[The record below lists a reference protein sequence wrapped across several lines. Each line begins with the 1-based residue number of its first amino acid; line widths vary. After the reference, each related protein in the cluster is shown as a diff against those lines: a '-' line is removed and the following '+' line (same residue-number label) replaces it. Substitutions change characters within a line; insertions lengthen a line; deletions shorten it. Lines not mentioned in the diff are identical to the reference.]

1 MLPFCWHHCQHRVGS
16 RCFPLARGRDHR
28 CSQSHSLTRFWK
40 TLLVKCWS
48 DVGHH
53 VGQAKRK
60 GQDLRPDLVLRGG
73 DDGIRT
79 HDPHVANVMLSQLS
93 YIPTCMCAHAQKN
106 ILRVATVFVNKMR
119 RSIQFQQIAAESKD
133 IGSRLRHYARICSPA
148 SSISRLPSIEMGAG
162 SRSASMTKGANSGS
176 PFCDSSTVPVK
187 TSTYWYD

>member
-1 MLPFCWHHCQHRVGS
+1 MGHRLRHETAESARHC
-16 RCFPLARGRDHR
+16 
-28 CSQSHSLTRFWK
+28 LTRYHLK
-40 TLLVKCWS
+40 RESCNPSENAKQ
-48 DVGHH
+48 VG
-53 VGQAKRK
+53 RT
-60 GQDLRPDLVLRGG
+60 PDLFSLRGG

-93 YIPTCMCAHAQKN
+93 YIPTCMCAHAQKS

-162 SRSASMTKGANSGS
+162 SRSASMTNGANSGS

>member
-1 MLPFCWHHCQHRVGS
+1 MEAESFPHRQS
-16 RCFPLARGRDHR
+16 RPKSFPATFLNGFSKA
-28 CSQSHSLTRFWK
+28 
-40 TLLVKCWS
+40 LLVKCWS
-48 DVGHH
+48 DVGQH
-53 VGQAKRK
+53 VGHAKKK
-60 GQDLRPDLVLRGG
+60 GQNLPSVQVFRGG

-93 YIPTCMCAHAQKN
+93 YIPTCMCAHAQKS

>member
-1 MLPFCWHHCQHRVGS
+1 MSPRGS
-16 RCFPLARGRDHR
+16 KF
-28 CSQSHSLTRFWK
+28 Q
-40 TLLVKCWS
+40 
-48 DVGHH
+48 
-53 VGQAKRK
+53 KRSAPK
-60 GQDLRPDLVLRGG
+60 MDADLRLRGG

-93 YIPTCMCAHAQKN
+93 YIPTCMCAHAQKS